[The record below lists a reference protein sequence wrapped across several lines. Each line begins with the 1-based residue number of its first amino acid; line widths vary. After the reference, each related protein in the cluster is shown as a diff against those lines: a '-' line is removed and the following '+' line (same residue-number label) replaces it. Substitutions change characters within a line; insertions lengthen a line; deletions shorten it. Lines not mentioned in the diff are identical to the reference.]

1 MTNPEV
7 MESGTDKT
15 LHFGVFEV
23 MGPQVGGTYS
33 WAHPR
38 SEGLGYLDPQH
49 WIRMVRILEDTGFD
63 FLFFAGGYGY
73 PMIDGDLPE
82 VAAEKGINF
91 PSLDPDYLIPIL
103 AQHTDRL
110 GFVVTQSTGL
120 DHPVQLAR
128 RFSTL
133 DHLTQGRIGW
143 NIVTGASQNA
153 VADVFGHDSM
163 VPHDTRYE
171 MAAEYVE
178 LASRLWEASW
188 DDDAYVGDAA
198 AGLLARRD
206 GVHRVAFDGA
216 HYRSRGYFSAPPSPQ
231 RTPVLFQAGTSPAG
245 RSFAASN
252 AECVFVQATTPARTA
267 AAVADIRRLAAE
279 AGRDPGALKLMVG
292 LTVFVGETEADALAY
307 EAEFD
312 AMQTDEIVASLYA
325 GNTGIDLLSLDPDK
339 TLHQVLHADGP
350 IGQMGTSNLERFLGD
365 ADGKGAPTVREIL
378 DQLRGRGT
386 RGFRIVGSPVQVADQ
401 IEALIAATDLDGF
414 LIEPVFPP
422 HDLEDFGRLVM
433 PILRERGRLRDG
445 AVGNTLRARLSETP
459 GHDRLGAAHPVLAPS
474 ATVG

>member
-1 MTNPEV
+1 M
-7 MESGTDKT
+7 SKT

-38 SEGLGYLDPQH
+38 SEGLSYLDPQH

-73 PMIDGDLPE
+73 PLIDGDLPR
-82 VAAEKGINF
+82 VATEKAINF

-133 DHLTQGRIGW
+133 DHLTGGRIGW

-153 VADVFGHDSM
+153 IADVFGHDSM

-178 LASRLWEASW
+178 LAARFWETAW
-188 DDDAYVGDAA
+188 DDDAFVGDAA
-198 AGLLARRD
+198 AGIFARRD
-206 GVHRVAFDGA
+206 GVHRVTYDGA
-216 HYRSRGYFSAPPSPQ
+216 HYRSRGYFGAPPSPQ

-245 RSFAASN
+245 RAFAASN
-252 AECVFVQATTPARTA
+252 AECVFVQATIPARTA
-267 AAVADIRRLAAE
+267 AAVADIRRLAGE
-279 AGRDPGALKLMVG
+279 AGRDPEAITLMCG
-292 LTVFVGETEADALAY
+292 LTVFVGETEADALRY

-325 GNTGIDLLSLDPDK
+325 GNTGIDLLALDPDK
-339 TLHQVLHADGP
+339 TLHQVLDAGGP
-350 IGQMGTSNLERFLGD
+350 IGQMGTSNIERFLGD
-365 ADGKGAPTVREIL
+365 AEGKGAPTVREIL

-386 RGFRIVGSPVQVADQ
+386 RGFRIVGSPIQVADQ
-401 IEALIAATDLDGF
+401 IESLIAATDLDGF
-414 LIEPVFPP
+414 LIEPVFAP

-445 AVGNTLRARLSETP
+445 EAGNTLRARLSETP
-459 GHDRLGAAHPVLAPS
+459 GNDRLGTAHPVIASPVT
-474 ATVG
+474 AG

>member
-7 MESGTDKT
+7 TESGGDKT

-73 PMIDGDLPE
+73 PLIDGDLPR
-82 VAAEKGINF
+82 VAVEKGINF

-171 MAAEYVE
+171 IAAEYVE
-178 LASRLWEASW
+178 LASRLWETSW
-188 DDDAYVGDAA
+188 DDDAYVGDAG
-198 AGLLARRD
+198 AGVLARRG
-206 GVHRVAFDGA
+206 GVQRVAFDGA

-252 AECVFVQATTPARTA
+252 AECVFVQATTPAHTA
-267 AAVADIRRLAAE
+267 SAVADIRRLAAE
-279 AGRDPGALKLMVG
+279 AGRDPIALKLMVG
-292 LTVFVGETEADALAY
+292 LTVFVGETEADALLY

-339 TLHQVLHADGP
+339 TLHQVLDADGP
-350 IGQMGTSNLERFLGD
+350 VGQMGTSNIERFLGD
-365 ADGKGAPTVREIL
+365 ADGNGAPTVREIL

-445 AVGNTLRARLSETP
+445 AVGNTLRARLTETP
-459 GHDRLGAAHPVLAPS
+459 GHDRLGATHPVLTAP
-474 ATVG
+474 ATIG